1 MSLEYESSLQ
11 HEYDAAKRRAYYL
24 RTRKLK
30 GRKKADPAIAM
41 ARRAAA
47 QAAKLAKR
55 KAMEA
60 KVNALKGRLDKLKKV
75 LAEMVKAAQARSG
88 GDSKG
93 TALGKAI
100 SSEAK
105 PEKKT
110 AKQEAAAKKSAEKY
124 AKAHKNDAKPTSL
137 ATQAKDLTAKIATIE
152 KRIAKLRAKA
162 LVEASSNK
170 AKTAAKSSSPTNK

>member
-1 MSLEYESSLQ
+1 MNSGYEDTLQ
-11 HEYDAAKRRAYYL
+11 HAYDAAKRREYYL

-30 GRKKADPAIAM
+30 GRKKADPAIAA

-47 QAAKLAKR
+47 KAAKVAKH

-60 KVNALKGRLDKLKKV
+60 KVNALKARLEQLKKV

-88 GDSKG
+88 GGSASK
-93 TALGKAI
+93 L
-100 SSEAK
+100 SSAVSSAAK

-124 AKAHKNDAKPTSL
+124 AKKHENDPKASL
-137 ATQAKDLTAKIATIE
+137 STQAKNLTAKIATIE
-152 KRIAKLRAKA
+152 KRIAKLRAKGLA
-162 LVEASSNK
+162 GATKSKSAEPV
-170 AKTAAKSSSPTNK
+170 KSSSPTKK